1 MMARRFQLKLYDW
14 DHGTLILTFPDAA
27 IISGSNR
34 RSLASEE
41 TLTFNLDVNHPDSSS
56 LTPGEIFNLS
66 DTVDGWERAYRVTN
80 IKRVRNESSYHL
92 EVVCEA
98 IWYDLAHEIHQLS
111 GNLVDQTPTTH
122 LTQILTGSDWVVGTV
137 TPTDFITVSY
147 NYNTRLYDLQQL
159 AEAASTEGARYELH
173 FTAVAGGAKTV
184 NLITLGGS
192 PTASFEF
199 TKNLKSLV
207 EDIMIPA
214 ANTVYGIGG
223 EGDDGVPANIGFATH
238 RITDIVSDTIT
249 LDSRKVLSMSGDWT
263 GFAVEKPDGTITEIL
278 STTKPG
284 SGNDELQLASV
295 AGLAVDDYVRIVTNT
310 TPPARVPY
318 VYNYGARNLY
328 GPREIVLKDED
339 ASNVLNL
346 LGPAEYSTLSAAYSS
361 GLCGG
366 WSILGLATTTEITNP
381 IYVITGTKSQKVVIA
396 EYTPTPNFDSVAATS
411 LYGEL
416 NGAYSYKISHVT
428 EGGEGP
434 LSSASSTVNPA
445 NKTVTISIT
454 DDIVLDVVT
463 HWRLYRTKAGGSTY
477 YRIGDIP
484 IDTLSFIDN
493 IADENLT
500 IEPPGTITAAGC
512 MGVKRTFKTVAG
524 EQYAAIVYGYVDS
537 GSVRAQLRSGSYIFP
552 PPSQENRGTTPVGS
566 KTPFVIELEGFEAQ
580 GATSTIEIVAHDGP
594 ATFYVDSAIVVHSP
608 YLPEKD
614 KFVADNAMTE
624 LWYKCFDELQDKLG
638 IDRQVTVSAIDLH
651 ELDNS
656 GDEINVGDTISVDD
670 SVLGTSLGVRITA
683 KTFDIVSP
691 WLAEFEAE
699 YNANNVLPRRRFTD
713 EYYNRRKR
721 ENDISRTLARK
732 VTRLTGQM
740 KSDIFSN
747 KRAKVQISSI
757 VE

>member
-1 MMARRFQLKLYDW
+1 MARRFQLKLYDW
-14 DHGTLILTFPDAA
+14 DHGTLQGTFSDAA
-27 IISGSNR
+27 IIAGSNR
-34 RSLASEE
+34 RSLAGEE
-41 TLTFNLDVNHPDSSS
+41 TLTFNVDVDHAHASWLS
-56 LTPGEIFNLS
+56 PGLVVNLA
-66 DTVDGWERAYRVTN
+66 DTVDGWERAYRINN
-80 IKRVRNESSYHL
+80 IKRVRNESTYHL

-137 TPTDFITVSY
+137 TPTDFITVAY

-159 AEAASTEGARYELH
+159 AEATGYELN

-192 PTASFEF
+192 PSASFAF
-199 TKNLKSLV
+199 AQNLKSLT
-207 EDIMIPA
+207 EDIIIPA
-214 ANTVYGIGG
+214 ANTVYGLGG
-223 EGDDGVPANIGFATH
+223 EGDNGVPANIGFATH

-249 LDSRKVLSMSGDWT
+249 LDSRKVVSVNGDWD
-263 GFAVEKPDGTITEIL
+263 GFAVEKPDGTIAEII
-278 STTKPG
+278 SSTKPG
-284 SGNDELQLASV
+284 SGNDELQLANV
-295 AGLAVDDYVRIVTNT
+295 TGLAVDDYVRIVTNT
-310 TPPARVPY
+310 TPPVRVPY
-318 VYNYGARNLY
+318 VYHSNERSLY

-339 ASNVLNL
+339 ASDVLNL

-381 IYVITGTKSQKVVIA
+381 IYVINGTKSQKVVIA

-416 NGAYSYKISHVT
+416 NGAYAYKVSHIT

-445 NKTVTISIT
+445 NKTVVVSIS
-454 DDIVLDVVT
+454 DDVVLDVVT

-477 YRIGDIP
+477 YRLGDIP
-484 IDTLSFIDN
+484 INTLSFVDN

-512 MGVKRTFKTVAG
+512 MGVKRTFKTIAG
-524 EQYAAIVYGYVDS
+524 GQYAAIVYGYVDS

-552 PPSQENRGTTPVGS
+552 PPSQENRGTTSVGS
-566 KTPFVIELEGFEAQ
+566 KTPFVVELEGFEAQ
-580 GATSTIEIVAHDGP
+580 GATSTIEIVAHNGP
-594 ATFYVDSAIVVHSP
+594 ATFYVDSAIVVKSP
-608 YLPEKD
+608 YLSEKD
-614 KFVADNAMTE
+614 KFVADNSMTE
-624 LWYKCFDELQDKLG
+624 LWHKCFDELQTKLG
-638 IDRQVTVSAIDLH
+638 IDRQVTVGAIDLH

-656 GDEINVGDTISVDD
+656 GDEINVGDTILVDD
-670 SVLGTSLGVRITA
+670 SVLGTSLSVRITA

-691 WLAEFEAE
+691 WLADFEAE

-713 EYYNRRKR
+713 EYYKRRKR
-721 ENDISRTLARK
+721 ENDIARTLARK
-732 VTRLTGQM
+732 VTQLTGQM
-740 KSDIFSN
+740 KSDIYSD